1 MNTTI
6 QDKMVVGISYTLH
19 DDEGSLIEERTPEDP
34 LLYIQG
40 LEHVIP
46 HIEEALVG
54 QAGGFQ
60 AELVVKPED
69 YYGEY
74 EEDLVAEIDRKEFP
88 TDVEMKVGM
97 EFEIEG
103 PDGEPL
109 VAEIVDVSPESIT
122 LDGNHPLA
130 GVELHFRLKVESVRP
145 ATPEELEHGH
155 VHGGAEHYH

>member
-1 MNTTI
+1 MSTSI

-19 DDEGSLIEERTPEDP
+19 DDEGTLIEERTTADP

-40 LEHVIP
+40 LDHVIP

-54 QAGGFQ
+54 QAVGFQ
-60 AELVVKPED
+60 AELIVKPED

-74 EEDLVAEIDRKEFP
+74 EEGLVAEIDRKEFP
-88 TDVEMKVGM
+88 SDVELKVGM

-103 PDGEPL
+103 PEGEPL
-109 VAEIVDVSPESIT
+109 AAEIVDVSPDSIT

-130 GVELHFRLKVESVRP
+130 GVELHFKLKVESVRP
-145 ATPEELEHGH
+145 ATPDELQRGN
-155 VHGGAEHYH
+155 VDTGTEHYH